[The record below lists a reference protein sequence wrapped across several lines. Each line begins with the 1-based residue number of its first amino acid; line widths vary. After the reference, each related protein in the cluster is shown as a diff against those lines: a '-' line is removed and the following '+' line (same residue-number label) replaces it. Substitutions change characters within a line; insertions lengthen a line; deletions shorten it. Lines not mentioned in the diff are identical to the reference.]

1 MLEPSPTLGHLPLP
15 FHLSFCSLSPILAA
29 TFMPPQ
35 GLLTLDGLSPAASS
49 SDSSLFLGLVLRRRR
64 RLPIPCSRCFSRL
77 SALSTPTPRCPNS
90 FSRDVRPRA
99 YSPPANVSESGES
112 ESGTEE
118 IALGAL
124 VHKESA
130 RVSFPKAG
138 MLSSTAQSGGLLPWL
153 IQAGLTFRVGPDP
166 DGFQAAI
173 VGIGNDAGD
182 LDSLA
187 ASIAI
192 ADWQPVGGCGGRPLW
207 VPIAPFP
214 RSDFRLRQ
222 DACLLFNHIGFS
234 FDGAGAPEALLH
246 LDDVDAATARRW
258 SDAGGLGLA
267 LVDQRVRPRRALS
280 PRRSRRRHRRPP
292 LRRAKAHGRR
302 QRRRRLGRRR
312 AGRHAHRLAAAPH
325 PAGRRLDLLPPRRA
339 PGRASRRPPA

>member
-1 MLEPSPTLGHLPLP
+1 
-15 FHLSFCSLSPILAA
+15 
-29 TFMPPQ
+29 
-35 GLLTLDGLSPAASS
+35 
-49 SDSSLFLGLVLRRRR
+49 
-64 RLPIPCSRCFSRL
+64 
-77 SALSTPTPRCPNS
+77 
-90 FSRDVRPRA
+90 
-99 YSPPANVSESGES
+99 
-112 ESGTEE
+112 
-118 IALGAL
+118 
-124 VHKESA
+124 
-130 RVSFPKAG
+130 

-153 IQAGLTFRVGPDP
+153 IQAGLTFRAGPDP

-267 LVDQRVRPRRALS
+267 LVDHNACVPGVRSLLGDRVVAIVDHHSDEQKHTAGGGGGGGLDAE
-280 PRRSRRRHRRPP
+280 
-292 LRRAKAHGRR
+292 LLHGF
-302 QRRRRLGRRR
+302 
-312 AGRHAHRLAAAPH
+312 
-325 PAGRRLDLLPPRRA
+325 
-339 PGRASRRPPA
+339 